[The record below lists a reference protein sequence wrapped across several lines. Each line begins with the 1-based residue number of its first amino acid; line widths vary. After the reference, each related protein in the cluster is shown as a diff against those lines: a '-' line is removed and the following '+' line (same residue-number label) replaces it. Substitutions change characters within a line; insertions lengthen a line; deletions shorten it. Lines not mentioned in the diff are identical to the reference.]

1 MCKDHIYQHIVPR
14 CYLKYFSPNKKEI
27 WVKKRNGSTFFDKI
41 NEVGGE
47 NYFYDINTPKT
58 GRKTE
63 IEENVLGKTIETP
76 YGNYLKHIYEEGKKY
91 LQTGSKNIIF
101 EGYKKQLFAA
111 FIVVQY
117 IRLPRFKHYFELMA
131 QDFEKSP
138 LKFLAKEQLE
148 KVADSE
154 DINTYPYVS
163 APLLHANFGFNNYDI
178 IDKYAKFLSDN
189 YWEFLITSS
198 NKVCTS
204 NNPIQIANINST
216 IDTIPYSI
224 NDISKFTALLNKF
237 EEWVPLLYDDLINFD
252 TFIGFPINRNVYLKI
267 WNKNKFPQKKETDC
281 LFVPISDVELKSL
294 NLMTYHN
301 CTELYSHLSFNEI
314 FDNEI
319 KEYE

>member
-14 CYLKYFSPNKKEI
+14 CYLKYFSPNKKQI
-27 WVKKRNGSTFFDKI
+27 CVKKRNGSTSFDNI
-41 NEVGGE
+41 NEVGGD
-47 NYFYDINTPKT
+47 NYFYDINTPNT

-76 YGNYLKHIYEEGKKY
+76 YGDYLKHIYEEGKKY

-101 EGYKKQLFAA
+101 EGYKKHLFAA

-131 QDFEKSP
+131 QDFEKCP

-163 APLLHANFGFNNYDI
+163 APLLHANFGFNNYAI

-204 NNPIQIANINST
+204 NNPIQIAIINST
-216 IDTIPYSI
+216 IDAIPYSI
-224 NDISKFTALLNKF
+224 NDIPKFTALLNKF
-237 EEWVPLLYDDLINFD
+237 EEWVPLPYDDLINFD
-252 TFIGFPINRNVYLKI
+252 MFIGFPINRNVYLKI
-267 WNKNKFPQKKETDC
+267 WNKNKFPHKKETDC
-281 LFVPISDVELKSL
+281 LFAPISDVELKSL